1 MLSVRQTTRNNI
13 LIHFSTGSAEECIST
28 FIDVSENMMEYFL
41 KNVTYVI
48 VF

>member
-1 MLSVRQTTRNNI
+1 M
-13 LIHFSTGSAEECIST
+13 GSAEECIST